1 MCLEM
6 ILVKIWNSLTPFC
19 TVIKQHFFFF
29 FLHSQ
34 EKSNIPT
41 TPTVTNNQFL
51 ICKPRSS
58 ANYQNYCENHRRTK
72 SGRYFENKTICW
84 NLASIKKIQRNESAK
99 FSIFL
104 SLSLSILYTGKAIFI
119 SLTTFHCRYPSP
131 IHSEMIVYVQCPCS
145 LKGVSSLESIR
156 KFCAEER
163 TALTCHS
170 LVTCIKKIHFSPLSG
185 IFPWRLK
192 RNQGIGSKIGCVLE
206 AAPGLS
212 LEWSQSAGA
221 SERSF
226 PAILDKRQF
235 GAFTFSPHLVMV
247 EAIKKKRERCNIYLG
262 ICLI

>member
-6 ILVKIWNSLTPFC
+6 ILVNIWNSLTPFC
-19 TVIKQHFFFF
+19 TVIKQHFF
-29 FLHSQ
+29 S
-34 EKSNIPT
+34 
-41 TPTVTNNQFL
+41 PTVRKNQIYLLLPLTNNQFL

-72 SGRYFENKTICW
+72 SGRYFENKTVCW
-84 NLASIKKIQRNESAK
+84 NLASIKKIQRNESVK

-104 SLSLSILYTGKAIFI
+104 SLSLPILYTGKAVFI
-119 SLTTFHCRYPSP
+119 SLYCRYPSP
-131 IHSEMIVYVQCPCS
+131 IDSEMIVYVQCPCS
-145 LKGVSSLESIR
+145 LEGVSSLESIR
-156 KFCAEER
+156 KFCAEGR

-212 LEWSQSAGA
+212 LEWSQIASA
-221 SERSF
+221 SEHSF
-226 PAILDKRQF
+226 PKILDKRQF
-235 GAFTFSPHLVMV
+235 GAFTFSLHLVMV
-247 EAIKKKRERCNIYLG
+247 EAIKKKKG
-262 ICLI
+262 AM